1 MVRFIV
7 ILISF
12 VLLSILTTVTVSF
25 GKVEYEEP
33 YLSYFGFDAFSEISR
48 QSDLVT
54 GPEDSSSNI
63 NNLSSMVVA
72 EDEPSIAY
80 VSSDAFSDIS
90 RSNDTIS
97 DNSTLPP

>member
-54 GPEDSSSNI
+54 GPEDSSSN
-63 NNLSSMVVA
+63 NLSSMVVA